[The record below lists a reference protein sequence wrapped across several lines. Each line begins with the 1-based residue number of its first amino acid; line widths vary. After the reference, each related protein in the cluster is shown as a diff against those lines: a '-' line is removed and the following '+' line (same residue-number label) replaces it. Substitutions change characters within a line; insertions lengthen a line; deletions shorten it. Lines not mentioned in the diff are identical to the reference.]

1 MLSVVK
7 SKRELGEKLQS
18 CREQKL
24 KIAFV
29 PTMGALH
36 DGHLSLVEKACNTN
50 DICVV
55 SIFVNPTQFNEKND
69 FDNYP
74 RLSDRDIDMLR
85 QTDCNFVYVPDVND
99 IYTESNFDLI
109 HLDLGLLTKV
119 LEARYRPGHFDGV
132 ITVVKKLFDIV
143 QPDIAYFGQ
152 KDYQQYLVIDAMK
165 RHFNMNIEIIAL
177 PTRREKD
184 GLAMS
189 SRNMLLTEENRN
201 FAPEIYQSL
210 LKAQNMLKI
219 KTPDE
224 IKNWAAKHLNAFE
237 AVNFEYFEIL
247 NAKTLEHINR
257 VDDAEEIVICTAL
270 KLGEIRLVDNVL
282 VKL

>member
-1 MLSVVK
+1 MLSVEK
-7 SKRELGEKLQS
+7 SKSELGEKLRN
-18 CREQKL
+18 CRRQKM

-36 DGHLSLVEKACNTN
+36 DGHLSLVEKACKEN

-55 SIFVNPTQFNEKND
+55 SIFVNPTQFNERSD

-74 RLSDRDIDMLR
+74 RLSEKDINMLK
-85 QTDCNFVYVPDVND
+85 QTDCNFVYVPAVND
-99 IYTESNFDLI
+99 IYPENKFDLI

-119 LEARYRPGHFDGV
+119 LEARFRPGHFDGV

-152 KDYQQYLVIDAMK
+152 KDYQQYLVIDAMTK
-165 RHFNMNIEIIAL
+165 HFNMGIEIIAM

-189 SRNMLLTEENRN
+189 SRNMRLTKENRS

-210 LKAQNMLKI
+210 LKAQNMLKTQTPAQI
-219 KTPDE
+219 KD
-224 IKNWAAKHLNAFE
+224 WATKHLNSFKE
-237 AVNFEYFEIL
+237 VDLEYFEIV
-247 NAKTLEHINR
+247 NAMTLEQIST
-257 VDDAEEIVICTAL
+257 VDDTGEIAICTAL
-270 KLGEIRLVDNVL
+270 KLGDIRLIDNIL
-282 VKL
+282 VK